1 MKKIQKITIE
11 KFAEMSQREFTA
23 IRSEM
28 REGFDTVDKSFITGN
43 VSRLF
48 FGSVYSPLIL
58 FSALALIFYLVKTH
72 PPPSFLMEQKKKLNC
87 FFVLFNSCS
96 SHARVFGKTV
106 LHEFLNTYGH
116 TKSYL
121 LFPTA
126 QLHVHKR
133 RSRRDSVLSL
143 ANHH

>member
-1 MKKIQKITIE
+1 MWE
-11 KFAEMSQREFTA
+11 EFFLKTNLLYTHL
-23 IRSEM
+23 SLL
-28 REGFDTVDKSFITGN
+28 T
-43 VSRLF
+43 LF
-48 FGSVYSPLIL
+48 F
-58 FSALALIFYLVKTH
+58 
-72 PPPSFLMEQKKKLNC
+72 C

-96 SHARVFGKTV
+96 SHARVFGRTIV
-106 LHEFLNTYGH
+106 HEFLNTYGH

-143 ANHH
+143 ANHHWIYIMLNLFRETTVSMDFPKKFISNFTKCTLYFIEFKYKYFYLYIILCFRI